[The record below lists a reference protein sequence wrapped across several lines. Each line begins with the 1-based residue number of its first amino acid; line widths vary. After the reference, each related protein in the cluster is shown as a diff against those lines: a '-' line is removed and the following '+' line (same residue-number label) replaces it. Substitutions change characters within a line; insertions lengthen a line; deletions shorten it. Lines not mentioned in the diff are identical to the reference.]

1 MKVNCTVD
9 AILIQVKKLQN
20 CVKLDLVFMP
30 SERNYLISHNYNAIQ
45 VSVLCFQV
53 RLTAVK
59 QGSTPAPVVK
69 RSGTPAVGNPSKKM
83 CMFTPSERNAIPLKL
98 RVHTPSE
105 ASTKLGVYT
114 PSVAQSLKANT
125 FTPSGP
131 FQKTSV
137 FTPSELLRRRIKM
150 TGTPIPS
157 TSGSTQKDQE
167 SGDHLPTITED
178 EAEEDQE
185 VENILEH
192 DESIIEISPEEYE
205 DEGTESEDDDGII
218 IIEEDAFLFSP
229 TKRDKR
235 PESDAQTQSQEEEE
249 SVDNN
254 KEEEGS
260 VDNDEEENVDNNE
273 EEERVDNEEEE
284 RVDNNEEEENVDNEE
299 EERVDNNDDQDWQEE
314 QDADDDVSVDCGS
327 KPLDDDDELSAT
339 SADESCISY
348 EPTPLEHS
356 IISVEDM

>member
-1 MKVNCTVD
+1 M
-9 AILIQVKKLQN
+9 
-20 CVKLDLVFMP
+20 
-30 SERNYLISHNYNAIQ
+30 
-45 VSVLCFQV
+45 
-53 RLTAVK
+53 TAVK

-105 ASTKLGVYT
+105 AGNKIHMYT
-114 PSVAQSLKANT
+114 PTVAHSSKANT
-125 FTPSGP
+125 FTPSLP
-131 FQKTSV
+131 LKTSV
-137 FTPSELLRRRIKM
+137 FTPSDLLRRKIKM
-150 TGTPIPS
+150 GGTPIPS
-157 TSGSTQKDQE
+157 SSASTQKDQE
-167 SGDHLPTITED
+167 SGDHLPAITED

-192 DESIIEISPEEYE
+192 DDSVIEISPEEYE
-205 DEGTESEDDDGII
+205 DEGTESEDDEGII

-249 SVDNN
+249 GVDNN
-254 KEEEGS
+254 
-260 VDNDEEENVDNNE
+260 EEENVDNNE
-273 EEERVDNEEEE
+273 EEENVDEEEG
-284 RVDNNEEEENVDNEE
+284 
-299 EERVDNNDDQDWQEE
+299 RVDNNDDQDWQEE
-314 QDADDDVSVDCGS
+314 QDADDDVSFDCGS
-327 KPLDDDDELSAT
+327 RPLDDELSAT